1 VTIKLHVAKSPSEE
15 RVQTRRQFCAY
26 TCQAASLLAMGGLA
40 ACGGSPS
47 APSTVVNAQQLPSV
61 TGTVSGRTIAVTVDG
76 GSPVAAV
83 GGVASV
89 QTSLGR
95 YLIAR
100 VSSDSFVA
108 LTSMCTHDACTISGH
123 NGSDF
128 VCPCHGSTFT
138 SSGAV
143 INGPATR
150 ALPQYPT
157 AFDGTTLNI
166 TV

>member
-1 VTIKLHVAKSPSEE
+1 VGITLHVQQSASDE
-15 RVQTRRQFCAY
+15 RGQTRREFCAA
-26 TCQAASLLAMGGLA
+26 TCQAASLLAIGALA
-40 ACGGSPS
+40 ACGGGPT

-61 TGTVSGRTIAVTVDG
+61 SGTVSGRTISVTVDG
-76 GSPVAAV
+76 NSPVAAV

-100 VSSDSFVA
+100 VSSDGFMA

-123 NGSDF
+123 NGSNF

-143 INGPATR
+143 INGPASR
-150 ALPQYPT
+150 ALQQYPT
-157 AFDGTTLNI
+157 TFDGSVLNV